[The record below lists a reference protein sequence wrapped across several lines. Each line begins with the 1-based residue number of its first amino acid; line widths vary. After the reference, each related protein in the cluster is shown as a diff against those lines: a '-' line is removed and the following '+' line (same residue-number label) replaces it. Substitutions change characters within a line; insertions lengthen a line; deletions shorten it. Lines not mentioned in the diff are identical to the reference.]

1 MNIKLSSIFC
11 ATLFALSSNAS
22 TSLVED
28 AKKMFLP
35 EKMNSLSFMMTGE
48 YEDFRKRMNFCVSEG
63 LRQSVEPVIIN
74 AITSI
79 VVSVSTN
86 YLDDSVGIDV
96 LNSRTDYFREMDFR
110 GMSLNG
116 CIALANF
123 LNRIQVVS
131 YPSDLVST
139 RLSVYRYRFET
150 TTNSIGEVK
159 TTVKGYGNEK
169 SIEEQKRQVRIFNA
183 NRKVEQFR
191 GMILDKCSK
200 SISERRRTMNDED
213 FSAFTNQVVRISNM
227 SQDEQKV
234 LFRGINKKL
243 PVKDFEETK

>member
-1 MNIKLSSIFC
+1 MKIKLSSIFC

-110 GMSLNG
+110 GMSTNG

-159 TTVKGYGNEK
+159 TTVKGYGN
-169 SIEEQKRQVRIFNA
+169 
-183 NRKVEQFR
+183 RKVEQFR

-200 SISERRRTMNDED
+200 CISERRRTMNDED
-213 FSAFTNQVVRISNM
+213 FSAFTNQVVRLSNA
-227 SQDEQKV
+227 SHDEQKV
-234 LFRGINKKL
+234 LFRQINERL
-243 PVKDFEETK
+243 LLKDSNETK